1 MSDSGSSMGGGER
14 RRGHLDN
21 VGGTPGGG
29 GEFLFGCAM
38 AAVGGYLLLS
48 NTQVHTSGWRLWG
61 LANGFGLSLLP
72 MLVGVGFL
80 FMSAR
85 SKIGWFLTVGGA
97 LFILTGILMQMDV
110 YFERTS
116 LFNTLVMLV
125 LIAGGVGLIFKS
137 LRAHPGRGRDAGT

>member
-1 MSDSGSSMGGGER
+1 MSDTGSSFGGDR
-14 RRGHLDN
+14 RRRLDN

-29 GEFLFGCAM
+29 GEFLLGCAM

-48 NTQVHTSGWRLWG
+48 NTVVHTSGWRLWG

-72 MLVGVGFL
+72 MLLGVGFL

-85 SKIGWFLTVGGA
+85 SKVGWFLTIGGA
-97 LFILTGILMQMDV
+97 LFIFTGILMQMDI
-110 YFERTS
+110 YFQRTS

-125 LIAGGVGLIFKS
+125 LLAGGVGLIFKS
-137 LRAHPGRGRDAGT
+137 LRPHPTQRDRSDD